1 MQRTREYPI
10 QIRVT
15 ESEKRR
21 LQRNARACRMSL
33 SAYMRAVGLGKNV
46 QSFPADEVHTLYR
59 SFCQLRDEYPHQD
72 LDYWI
77 KQRFE
82 DLTRQFYR
90 VCAAGDIDDGGHEDL
105 AD

>member
-33 SAYMRAVGLGKNV
+33 SAYMRAVGLGKEI
-46 QSFPADEVHTLYR
+46 QPFPADEVHTLYR
-59 SFCQLRDEYPHQD
+59 NFCRLRDEYPHQD
-72 LDYWI
+72 LDWI

-82 DLTRQFYR
+82 ELTRQFYKL
-90 VCAAGDIDDGGHEDL
+90 CTESGGTDDGSHEDL
-105 AD
+105 AH

>member
-33 SAYMRAVGLGKNV
+33 SAYMRAVGLGKEIRP
-46 QSFPADEVHTLYR
+46 FPTKSIHSTVASVSCGTNIR
-59 SFCQLRDEYPHQD
+59 IRISTGSSSASR
-72 LDYWI
+72 I
-77 KQRFE
+77 
-82 DLTRQFYR
+82 
-90 VCAAGDIDDGGHEDL
+90 
-105 AD
+105 

>member
-59 SFCQLRDEYPHQD
+59 NFCQLRDEYPHQD
-72 LDYWI
+72 LDWI
-77 KQRFE
+77 EHRFE
-82 DLTRQFYR
+82 DLTKQFYR
-90 VCAAGDIDDGGHEDL
+90 VCAAGGSSGDGSHENL

>member
-59 SFCQLRDEYPHQD
+59 NFCQLRDEYPHQD
-72 LDYWI
+72 LDWI
-77 KQRFE
+77 EHRFE
-82 DLTRQFYR
+82 DLTKQFYR
-90 VCAAGDIDDGGHEDL
+90 VCAAGGNDDGSHEDL

>member
-33 SAYMRAVGLGKNV
+33 SAYMRAVGLGKEIRP
-46 QSFPADEVHTLYR
+46 FPTDEVHTLYR
-59 SFCQLRDEYPHQD
+59 GFCQLRDEYPHQD
-72 LDYWI
+72 PGWI

-82 DLTRQFYR
+82 DLTKQFYR
-90 VCAAGDIDDGGHEDL
+90 VCAAGGNYDGGHEDL

>member
-1 MQRTREYPI
+1 MHRTREIPI

-15 ESEKRR
+15 EGEKRR

-72 LDYWI
+72 LGWI
-77 KQRFE
+77 EQRFE
-82 DLTRQFYR
+82 DLTKQFYR
-90 VCAAGDIDDGGHEDL
+90 VCAAGSSDDGSHENL

>member
-33 SAYMRAVGLGKNV
+33 SAYMRAVGLGKEIRP
-46 QSFPADEVHTLYR
+46 FPADEVHTLYR
-59 SFCQLRDEYPHQD
+59 SFCRLRDEYPHPD
-72 LDYWI
+72 LDWI
-77 KQRFE
+77 EQRFE
-82 DLTRQFYR
+82 ELTRRFYKL
-90 VCAAGDIDDGGHEDL
+90 CTESGGSDDGSHEDL
-105 AD
+105 AH